1 MGWGAAPPSFRDIV
15 WLMQQRRLAIFPL
28 GGAIL
33 FPGLHLPLHIFEPR
47 YRAMVGEALVRDRM
61 IGMVQPR
68 ADGNAS
74 PQNGPQ
80 SGPPPIYDMGC
91 VGRIVEVEAMDD
103 GRYNILLQGTAR
115 FRVLQELS
123 VTTPFRQ
130 VEAAVEDVDG
140 DAGVLSAVER
150 AAVEQEARR
159 FCDAQ
164 GYTVDWGSITGLDD
178 ETFINGIAQVA
189 PFDNASKQALL
200 EADNLNV
207 RADLAIELMRFFGK
221 RRPDDGP
228 QVTLQ

>member
-1 MGWGAAPPSFRDIV
+1 MAN
-15 WLMQQRRLAIFPL
+15 RRLAIFPL

-47 YRAMVGEALVRDRM
+47 YRSLVGEALVRDRM
-61 IGMVQPR
+61 VGMVQPR
-68 ADGNAS
+68 ADTAVRAKS
-74 PQNGPQ
+74 LH
-80 SGPPPIYDMGC
+80 PPIYDMGC

-115 FRVLQELS
+115 FRVVSELD

-130 VEAAVEDVDG
+130 VEADVEDTDMP
-140 DAGVLSAVER
+140 AGILSSIERAAVER
-150 AAVEQEARR
+150 AARS

-164 GYTVDWGSITGLDD
+164 GYSVDWAAITGLDD

-200 EADNLNV
+200 EADNLND

-221 RRPDDGP
+221 RRPDDDP
-228 QVTLQ
+228 AVTLQ

>member
-1 MGWGAAPPSFRDIV
+1 MPN
-15 WLMQQRRLAIFPL
+15 RRLAIFPL

-47 YRAMVGEALVRDRM
+47 YRALVGEALVRDRL

-68 ADGNAS
+68 ADVSAAPAVGA
-74 PQNGPQ
+74 NGKPAVM
-80 SGPPPIYDMGC
+80 PVYDMGC

-115 FRVLQELS
+115 FRVVQELD

-130 VEAAVEDVDG
+130 VEAQVEDQDQP
-140 DAGVLSAVER
+140 AGILSAVER
-150 AAVEQEARR
+150 AAVERAARI
-159 FCDAQ
+159 FCDTQ
-164 GYTVDWGSITGLDD
+164 GYSVDWASITSLDD

-200 EADNLNV
+200 EAGNLND

-228 QVTLQ
+228 AVTLQ

>member
-1 MGWGAAPPSFRDIV
+1 MPN
-15 WLMQQRRLAIFPL
+15 RRLAIFPL

-47 YRAMVGEALVRDRM
+47 YRAMVGESLVRDRM

-68 ADGNAS
+68 ADAPEGKS
-74 PQNGPQ
+74 NGPT
-80 SGPPPIYDMGC
+80 PIYNIGC

-115 FRVLQELS
+115 FRVIEELS
-123 VTTPFRQ
+123 VTTAFRQ
-130 VEAAVEDVDG
+130 VEADVEDTNG
-140 DAGVLSAVER
+140 EAGVLSAVER
-150 AAVEQEARR
+150 AAVEQAARR

-164 GYTVDWGSITGLDD
+164 GYSVDWASITGLDD

-200 EADNLNV
+200 EAENLNV

-228 QVTLQ
+228 KVTLQ